1 VLADGPER
9 KHACS
14 PAGVWRRSAWAF
26 FDGLNLSKIQAVEE
40 ADVLSMP
47 PSAVAREF
55 GAELVGG
62 TLAAFSAAASD
73 E

>member
-1 VLADGPER
+1 
-9 KHACS
+9 
-14 PAGVWRRSAWAF
+14 VWRRSAWAF